1 MFPAI
6 FPAKAAKADKVD
18 LFDCEL
24 AIILFIELVR
34 HKYSY
39 YIPYN
44 NDMPKNARFLAWL
57 LKTIH
62 IFG

>member
-24 AIILFIELVR
+24 AIILFV
-34 HKYSY
+34 
-39 YIPYN
+39 
-44 NDMPKNARFLAWL
+44 
-57 LKTIH
+57 
-62 IFG
+62 